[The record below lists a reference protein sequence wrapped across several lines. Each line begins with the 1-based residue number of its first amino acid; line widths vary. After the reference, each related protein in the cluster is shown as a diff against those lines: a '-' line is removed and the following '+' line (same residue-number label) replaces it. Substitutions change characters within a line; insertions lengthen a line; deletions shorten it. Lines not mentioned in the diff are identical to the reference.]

1 MIKKTVLLIVAGVFL
16 FLASGCETVKGAA
29 DGAQK
34 DLRNAKKTDEWMRDN
49 LW

>member
-1 MIKKTVLLIVAGVFL
+1 MIKKTVLLIFAGVFL
-16 FLASGCETVKGAA
+16 FLVSGCETVKGAA

-34 DLRNAKKTDEWMRDN
+34 DLQNAKKTDEWMRDN